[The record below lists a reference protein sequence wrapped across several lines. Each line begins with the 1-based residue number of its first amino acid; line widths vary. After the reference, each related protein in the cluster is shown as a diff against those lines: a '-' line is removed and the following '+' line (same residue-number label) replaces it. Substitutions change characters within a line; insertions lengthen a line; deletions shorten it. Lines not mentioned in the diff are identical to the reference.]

1 LAVAVLTLVDVLAY
15 LPAVVWEGVNKFVL
29 TTIFE
34 KSKTGGRLGSVG
46 PGPIVGGLLI
56 FPFEIDD
63 PVDPDC

>member
-1 LAVAVLTLVDVLAY
+1 
-15 LPAVVWEGVNKFVL
+15 VL